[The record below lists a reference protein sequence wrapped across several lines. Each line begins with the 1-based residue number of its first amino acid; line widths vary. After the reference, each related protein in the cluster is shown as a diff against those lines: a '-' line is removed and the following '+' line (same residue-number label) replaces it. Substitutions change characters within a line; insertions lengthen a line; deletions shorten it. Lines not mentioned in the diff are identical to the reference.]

1 MPCAGPEQVA
11 RWQQR
16 PEEEMDACVGPEDVE
31 CKQHVSHVCCN
42 LLLDYGLRFGN
53 YMKNS
58 MSRLVSQPGSNER
71 QYDK

>member
-1 MPCAGPEQVA
+1 
-11 RWQQR
+11 
-16 PEEEMDACVGPEDVE
+16 MDACVGPEDVE

-58 MSRLVSQPGSNER
+58 MSRLVSQPGSNEPK
-71 QYDK
+71 YDK